1 VSNSGLPSRGDWR
14 ILLGADD
21 TALREALLSVG
32 RARRDAGADVVVG
45 ALNLAHGL
53 PRQPDMLEGLP
64 VLSLVTIPGQPGR
77 LDLDAIE
84 ERQPDVVLIEGLV
97 RLVPDEAEWV
107 PDVEAVRRFGVEVIS
122 TLRVDEIRSLADRA
136 TELSSAPPTVTIP
149 DRALLSVD
157 KVDVVP
163 GNSHDELVALAHSWV
178 SRRHRLQTTPA
189 QPEDEAWPGSI
200 VVAFD
205 ADADVDNVIARAAD
219 LARATGARLI
229 GAYVTSTG
237 EATQDAELDRPREQL
252 EAMGADV
259 IEVVDD
265 SPGWA
270 LARVAEAEGARL
282 IVQRGNVHGYLTLD
296 QQTASV
302 RGLDLYV
309 VAPSAGTGTRH
320 PLVEP
325 AVGKPR
331 RSSELPRSRRMTG
344 LLLAAIGLPL
354 LTILLTALRD
364 SVDLSAVLL
373 LYLALTVAVTAIG
386 GFTSGLL
393 SAVGGFALADFYFA
407 RPIYHWTIADPNIIV
422 ALAVFVFVAV
432 LVSVLVDIAARRS
445 ADAARSRA
453 EAAALSQLASAVLN
467 SRDPL
472 PRLLHD
478 VREVFDLDAAAIMSR
493 STDGWIVEHSAGS
506 PIPGKPSDAT
516 DALSLGPDR
525 YLVLVGD
532 RIPAEDSRVLA
543 AFTAQLA
550 LAIEQNVHAES
561 HDLS

>member
-1 VSNSGLPSRGDWR
+1 MR
-14 ILLGADD
+14 
-21 TALREALLSVG
+21 T
-32 RARRDAGADVVVG
+32 
-45 ALNLAHGL
+45 
-53 PRQPDMLEGLP
+53 
-64 VLSLVTIPGQPGR
+64 
-77 LDLDAIE
+77 
-84 ERQPDVVLIEGLV
+84 
-97 RLVPDEAEWV
+97 
-107 PDVEAVRRFGVEVIS
+107 S
-122 TLRVDEIRSLADRA
+122 TTSSLA
-136 TELSSAPPTVTIP
+136 
-149 DRALLSVD
+149 
-157 KVDVVP
+157 
-163 GNSHDELVALAHSWV
+163 
-178 SRRHRLQTTPA
+178 
-189 QPEDEAWPGSI
+189 
-200 VVAFD
+200 
-205 ADADVDNVIARAAD
+205 
-219 LARATGARLI
+219 
-229 GAYVTSTG
+229 STG